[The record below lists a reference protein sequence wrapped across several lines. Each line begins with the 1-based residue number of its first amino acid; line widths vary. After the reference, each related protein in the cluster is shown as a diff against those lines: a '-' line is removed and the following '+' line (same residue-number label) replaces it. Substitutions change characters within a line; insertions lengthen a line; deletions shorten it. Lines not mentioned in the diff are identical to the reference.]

1 MKQTT
6 PSYCDGVPRRDFLRI
21 GAISG
26 FGLGMTLQEFLGRQA
41 LAAAPGVAGAPLQQ
55 GSGTQLPVRAKAAIF
70 VRLGGGPS
78 HMDTF
83 DLKPDAPD
91 THRGE
96 FKPIA
101 TNADGVQICEH
112 LPMLA
117 KCADKF
123 AVLRGVSHTLAAHE
137 LGTLYMG
144 TGNRPIASLSF
155 PTFGAVV
162 SKELGSE
169 KELPGFVAV
178 PSQGNNPTG
187 YLGVEYGPFD
197 TGATPLPGKPMEVR
211 GLALRG
217 VTLTDVD
224 RRQNMVRKYDS
235 AFGSFAKED
244 KILRGMDE
252 FGQKAYEMMRSTK
265 AREAFD
271 LSREPESISGLFG
284 STPFSQSCLLATRLV
299 ESGVRFVTVQLG
311 GWDTH
316 ADNFAALKRKNLP
329 DLDHGLS
336 GLFQALAA
344 KGLLETTAVYV
355 TGEFGRTPKINPRAG
370 RDHYPRA
377 MFCLLGGGGIR
388 GGQVL
393 GASDEKGE
401 GPKDKAITPD
411 DIAATFYGLLG
422 IDVRKEYLTPS
433 GRPVMIVRNGEFL
446 RELV

>member
-1 MKQTT
+1 MSNSS
-6 PSYCDGVPRRDFLRI
+6 PFYCDGVPRRDFLRI

-26 FGLGMTLQEFLGRQA
+26 FGMGLTLQHFLNHSA
-41 LAAAPGVAGAPLQQ
+41 HAASPSVAGAPLQQ
-55 GSGTQLPVRAKAAIF
+55 GGGSPLPGKAKAAIF

-96 FKPIA
+96 FRPIA

-112 LPMLA
+112 LPLLA

-155 PTFGAVV
+155 PAFGAVV
-162 SKELGSE
+162 NKELGSE

-197 TGATPLPGKPMEVR
+197 TGATPLPGKAMEVR

-224 RRQNMVRKYDS
+224 RRQNMVRKYDT
-235 AFGSFAKED
+235 AFGSFAQED
-244 KILRGMDE
+244 KILSGMDE
-252 FGQKAYEMMRSTK
+252 FGQKAYQMMRSTK

-271 LSREPESISGLFG
+271 LSREPASISGLFG

-316 ADNFAALKRKNLP
+316 ADNFAALKKKNLP
-329 DLDHGLS
+329 ELDHGLS
-336 GLFQALAA
+336 GLFSALAA

-355 TGEFGRTPKINPRAG
+355 TGEFGRTPKVNARAG

-401 GPKDKAITPD
+401 GPKDRAITPD

>member
-1 MKQTT
+1 MKSNH

-21 GAISG
+21 GALTG
-26 FGLGMTLQEFLGRQA
+26 FGVGLTLESFLAGQ
-41 LAAAPGVAGAPLQQ
+41 AAAASPSVAGGPLYA
-55 GSGTQLPVRAKAAIF
+55 GDAKATPAKAKAAIF
-70 VRLGGGPS
+70 IRLGGGPS

-96 FKPIA
+96 FKAIA
-101 TNADGVQICEH
+101 TNVDGIQISEH
-112 LPMLA
+112 LPKLA
-117 KCADKF
+117 KCADKY
-123 AVLRGVSHTLAAHE
+123 AILRGVSHTLAAHE
-137 LGTLYMG
+137 LGSLYMG

-155 PTFGAVV
+155 PSFGAVV

-169 KELPGFVAV
+169 RELPGFVAV
-178 PSQGNNPTG
+178 PSQGSNSTG
-187 YLGVEYGPFD
+187 YLGVEYGPFE
-197 TGATPLPGKPMEVR
+197 TGASPVAGKQMEVR

-224 RRQNMVRKYDS
+224 RRQNMVEKYDT
-235 AFGSFAKED
+235 AFGDFAKED
-244 KILRGMDE
+244 KILSGMNQ
-252 FGQKAYEMMRSTK
+252 FGQKAYQMMRSTK

-271 LSREPESISGLFG
+271 LSHEPASISGLFG
-284 STPFSQSCLLATRLV
+284 STPFSQSCLLASRLV

-316 ADNFAALKRKNLP
+316 SDNFAALKNSRLP
-329 DLDHGLS
+329 DLDAGLS
-336 GLFQALAA
+336 GLLLALEA
-344 KGLLETTAVYV
+344 KGLLATTAVYV

-377 MFCLLGGGGIR
+377 MFCLLAGGGIR
-388 GGQVL
+388 GGQVV
-393 GASDEKGE
+393 GASDAKGE

-411 DIAATFYGLLG
+411 DIAATFYGQLG

-433 GRPVMIVRNGEFL
+433 GRPVMIVRNGEVIGD
-446 RELV
+446 LV

>member
-1 MKQTT
+1 MKHSI
-6 PSYCDGVPRRDFLRI
+6 PFYCDGLPRRDFLRI

-26 FGLGMTLQEFLGRQA
+26 FGMGMTLQQFLGTKA

-55 GSGTQLPVRAKAAIF
+55 GSGTQMPAKAKAAIF

-83 DLKPDAPD
+83 DLKPDAPES
-91 THRGE
+91 HRGE

-101 TNADGVQICEH
+101 TKADGVQICEH

-137 LGTLYMG
+137 LGSLYMG

-178 PSQGNNPTG
+178 PYQGNNPTG

-197 TGATPLPGKPMEVR
+197 TGATPLQGKAMEVR

-224 RRQNMVRKYDS
+224 RRQNMVRKYDT

-244 KILRGMDE
+244 KILSGMDE

-271 LSREPESISGLFG
+271 LSREPDSISGLFG
-284 STPFSQSCLLATRLV
+284 GTPFSQSCLLATRLV

-336 GLFQALAA
+336 GLFQALAG

-393 GASDEKGE
+393 GASDAKGE

-446 RELV
+446 RDLV